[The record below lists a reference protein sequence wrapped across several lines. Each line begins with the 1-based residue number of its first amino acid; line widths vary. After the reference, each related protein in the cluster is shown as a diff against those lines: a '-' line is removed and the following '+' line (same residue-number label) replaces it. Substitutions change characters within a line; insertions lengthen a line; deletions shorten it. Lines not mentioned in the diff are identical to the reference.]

1 MERNFFFLIHYLD
14 EMTLHEKCFQ
24 VLELSLNAW
33 KPEWSL
39 KSQVEMLPFME

>member
-1 MERNFFFLIHYLD
+1 MEHNFFFLIHYPD
-14 EMTLHEKCFQ
+14 EMTLCEKCFQ

-33 KPEWSL
+33 KPGSSL